1 MFYEKQTN
9 KPWKLK
15 WEKLSNLYN
24 DDDDKKVRQIIMIL
38 FYILNYFRKNV
49 VIYWEGVLKN
59 LK

>member
-24 DDDDKKVRQIIMIL
+24 DDEEKKVRQIIMIL
-38 FYILNYFRKNV
+38 FYIY
-49 VIYWEGVLKN
+49 
-59 LK
+59 